1 MRDLDHGFTFLAL
14 ACNHEKYIIEH
25 LESIKYLVECYGSS
39 INCKLIINDDYSK
52 DRTIELIDG
61 WLSQNLSLF
70 HTVVKLYNKNN
81 LGTCT
86 SLINMLSHVD
96 TAYLKLTACD
106 DVYSFENIF
115 ECMIL
120 EDEISILSGY
130 PLALV
135 DSELS
140 VNKKDIYNIVASDIL
155 YGNRPLIDRFKFLS
169 NNNAPNIIYNSKYL
183 TDERVLNFLKSFD
196 VIEDWPIQ
204 TAIAENFPST
214 KFKQVDKIFVYY
226 RRTLGSVYLVA
237 NNRFYKDKSKVYGY
251 LIDNENSF
259 LMKTLLKS
267 RFMCFKFGNAYLNKA
282 LNLGF
287 YVYFSM
293 FIFNVFNIVKK
304 NKSIDLN
311 FINHDMHYRLI
322 KERSNMYLSTTIIK
336 DFM

>member
-115 ECMIL
+115 E
-120 EDEISILSGY
+120 
-130 PLALV
+130 
-135 DSELS
+135 
-140 VNKKDIYNIVASDIL
+140 
-155 YGNRPLIDRFKFLS
+155 
-169 NNNAPNIIYNSKYL
+169 
-183 TDERVLNFLKSFD
+183 
-196 VIEDWPIQ
+196 
-204 TAIAENFPST
+204 
-214 KFKQVDKIFVYY
+214 
-226 RRTLGSVYLVA
+226 
-237 NNRFYKDKSKVYGY
+237 
-251 LIDNENSF
+251 
-259 LMKTLLKS
+259 
-267 RFMCFKFGNAYLNKA
+267 
-282 LNLGF
+282 
-287 YVYFSM
+287 
-293 FIFNVFNIVKK
+293 
-304 NKSIDLN
+304 
-311 FINHDMHYRLI
+311 
-322 KERSNMYLSTTIIK
+322 
-336 DFM
+336 